1 MDYRA
6 LNKATIPDKFPI
18 PVIEELLDELSG
30 AVYFSKI
37 DLRAG
42 YHQIRMHEPDIPKTA
57 FRTRQGYYESLV
69 MPFGLT
75 NAPAT
80 FQCAMNATLK
90 PFLRRYALVFFDGI
104 LVYSKTWE
112 DHLKHLRQVLA
123 RLSKHF
129 FFVNQKKCTFGK
141 TKIGYLGHIISKDG
155 VSMDPQK
162 IEAILEWPLPKTLK
176 ALRGFL
182 GLTEYNRRFIN
193 LQLWTY
199 SSTPN

>member
-1 MDYRA
+1 MDYRT
-6 LNKATIPDKFPI
+6 LNKATIPDKFLI

-42 YHQIRMHEPDIPKTA
+42 YHQIRMHEPDIPKTIS
-57 FRTRQGYYESLV
+57 RTHQRHYESLV
-69 MPFGLT
+69 MPFGLK
-75 NAPAT
+75 NALAT
-80 FQCAMNATLK
+80 FQFVMNATLK
-90 PFLRRYALVFFDGI
+90 PFLQRYALGFFDDI
-104 LVYSKTWE
+104 FVYSKTWE

-123 RLSKHF
+123 RLSEDF

-162 IEAILEWPLPKTLK
+162 IEAILQWPLPKTLK

-182 GLTEYNRRFIN
+182 GLTGYIEDSFA
-193 LQLWTY
+193 TMDK
-199 SSTPN
+199 